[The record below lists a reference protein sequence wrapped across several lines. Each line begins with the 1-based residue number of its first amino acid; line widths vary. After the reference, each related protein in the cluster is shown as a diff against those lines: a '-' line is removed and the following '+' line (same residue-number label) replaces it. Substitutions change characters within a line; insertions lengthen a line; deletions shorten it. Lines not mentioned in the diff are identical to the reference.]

1 MMLAL
6 VGLTMAF
13 LIAIALRGVREV
25 ERREAEARHAATHDE
40 LSGLPNRTALVEA
53 LDEATAAGRADRTPV
68 AVVYLDLDGFKEV
81 NDAFGHET
89 GNQLL
94 KEVARG
100 FRERTSGHLLA
111 RVGGDEF
118 AVVVSGPGAV
128 KVACDLGWRLISFV
142 SDPFELD
149 GRLVSVGTS
158 VGVAI
163 ADAADPSAEEM
174 LRRADVAMYQ
184 AKQQGPNR
192 LFVYDAVIDTIRHER
207 LEIADDLRRALRED
221 SLDLVYQPVFS
232 AETHAIV
239 GVEALLRWNRPVSG
253 PLPPSVFVP
262 IAEQSGLIDELGRWT
277 IRRACLDGLAW
288 PSIKI
293 SVNVSPAQFRNPN
306 FDALV
311 VDILKETDFPPTR
324 LELEVT
330 ESYFI
335 VNPDQA
341 RKAIDMVRNLG
352 VAVAL
357 DDFGTGYSS
366 IGYLRSFTFDKL
378 KLDRSLI
385 TGIATD
391 ERVQRLVK
399 ATVALAE
406 ALDLRVTAEGVE
418 TDEEATFLR
427 AAGCAEFQ
435 GFFFAKPS
443 SAQAISR
450 PPQGSAGKWW
460 GWRSRRDAGSRR
472 HAEGLHP
479 PETLVGVPPRPV
491 LATDPAGIADCVKSP
506 EYCGVVDNAFV
517 RLRSAWHG
525 GDLHMA
531 DAVEITVE
539 EGEDIVAHPADVVDV
554 EHEAEVRRADTI
566 DDRSRLVDAGIEV
579 AGHVVRVESLEEERQ
594 PALGRLRAPRGGDW

>member
-1 MMLAL
+1 M
-6 VGLTMAF
+6 VT
-13 LIAIALRGVREV
+13 
-25 ERREAEARHAATHDE
+25 
-40 LSGLPNRTALVEA
+40 
-53 LDEATAAGRADRTPV
+53 
-68 AVVYLDLDGFKEV
+68 
-81 NDAFGHET
+81 
-89 GNQLL
+89 
-94 KEVARG
+94 
-100 FRERTSGHLLA
+100 
-111 RVGGDEF
+111 
-118 AVVVSGPGAV
+118 
-128 KVACDLGWRLISFV
+128 
-142 SDPFELD
+142 
-149 GRLVSVGTS
+149 VGTS
-158 VGVAI
+158 VGVAV

-277 IRRACLDGLAW
+277 IRRACIDGLAW
-288 PSIKI
+288 PSIKV

-450 PPQGSAGKWW
+450 PPQGARESGGGGAVGVTP
-460 GWRSRRDAGSRR
+460 GHGDTPRVFIQ
-472 HAEGLHP
+472 

-491 LATDPAGIADCVKSP
+491 FATDPAGIADCVKSP
-506 EYCGVVDNAFV
+506 EYCGVVDDAFV

-594 PALGRLRAPRGGDW
+594 PALGRLAGPRGGDW